1 MADLLSRLKTVF
13 PSLAVRFG
21 LGWVPFLTGL
31 FLLAGCAPTLPSDA
45 DDQPN
50 LVIIF
55 ADDLGYGDV
64 GVYGHP
70 TIHTPHLDRMA
81 AQGMRFTQFYTAAS
95 VCTPSRAALL
105 TGRLPV
111 RSGMAS
117 DGRRVLF
124 PDSKLGLPSDEI
136 TLAEVLKEQGYATA
150 AIGKW
155 HLGHLPPYLPTR
167 HGFDLYYGIPYS
179 NDMDRVVGGEWQEVF
194 WEPKVEYWNVPLMRG
209 EEIIER
215 PADQRTITKRYT
227 EEAVRFIR
235 THKDE
240 PFFVYLAHSMPHVP
254 LFRSDAFAGASR
266 RGLYGDVIEEIDW
279 SVGQVLDALREEGL
293 AERTL
298 VFFTSDNG
306 PWLVFD
312 THGGSAGLLHGGK
325 GMTWEGGM
333 RVPGLAWWPGTIAPN
348 SVNAA
353 VTSTMD
359 LFPTALAMTGRAL
372 PGDRAIDGR
381 DLLPMLTGASPEPV
395 RDVYFYYRGAT
406 LYAARKGPWKAHF
419 ITEWAYL
426 PDNQRTEHDPPRL
439 FHLERDPSEQYDVAA
454 EHPEVIAD
462 ILNEVERHRADL
474 EPGPSQLDARID
486 DP

>member
-1 MADLLSRLKTVF
+1 MASFSLVRYGATWLSV
-13 PSLAVRFG
+13 
-21 LGWVPFLTGL
+21 LTGL
-31 FLLAGCAPTLPSDA
+31 LWLAGCTPSTDA
-45 DDQPN
+45 HRPPN

-55 ADDLGYGDV
+55 ADDLGYGDL

-70 TIHTPHLDRMA
+70 TIRTPHLDRMA
-81 AQGMRFTQFYTAAS
+81 AEGMKFTQFYTAAS

-111 RSGMAS
+111 RSGMAG
-117 DGRRVLF
+117 DTRRVLF
-124 PDSKLGLPSDEI
+124 PDSRLGLPAAEI
-136 TLAEVLKEQGYATA
+136 TIAEALKEQGYATA

-167 HGFDLYYGIPYS
+167 NGFDTYFGIPYS
-179 NDMDRVVGGEWQEVF
+179 NDMDRTVGGARQEIF
-194 WEPKVEYWNVPLMRG
+194 REPSIESWNVPLMRG
-209 EEIIER
+209 EEIVER

-227 EEAVRFIR
+227 EEAVQFIR
-235 THKDE
+235 THSDE

-254 LFRSDAFAGASR
+254 LFRSDAFADVSR

-279 SVGQVLDALREEGL
+279 SVGQVLDALRTEGL
-293 AERTL
+293 AENTL

-333 RVPGLAWWPGTIAPN
+333 RVPGLAWWPGTIAPG
-348 SVNAA
+348 SVNDA

-359 LFPTALAMTGRAL
+359 LYATALSMAGHAL
-372 PGDRAIDGR
+372 PADRVIDGCN
-381 DLLPMLTGASPEPV
+381 LLPMLTGASADPV
-395 RDVYFYYRGAT
+395 RDVYFYYRGTT

-419 ITEWAYL
+419 ITQWAYVA
-426 PDNQRTEHDPPRL
+426 DSVRTEHDPPRL
-439 FHLERDPSEQYDVAA
+439 FHLDHDPSEQYDVAA
-454 EHPEVIAD
+454 AHPDVIAA
-462 ILNEVERHRADL
+462 IRAEVERHRANLDARAT
-474 EPGPSQLDARID
+474 QLDARID